1 MVESTNLRKSVT
13 AYRPLV
19 RVCVSILLIGVLCSP
34 SEGYSP
40 FASQNDGCAACRRGH
55 RASADSFISS
65 VSYASGASEQK
76 LTYDPFDSNVV
87 PATHQEPL
95 NPSHSSLPNCW
106 CRYPRPSWVGNS
118 CVDMDFNPPRVWHL
132 NNIFTG
138 CSFQTVVERDELYF
152 DNYFYHPV
160 WCLTGDVYQDH
171 HNFYSAGSLGLLG
184 LGVGVHAILA
194 NTAAD
199 QNFRNWFQHRIA
211 GDPRGMR
218 FAKYFGETWVVVSAL
233 SAIWAVDELVES
245 PIGIGQ
251 HYWIRHLG
259 SWSRQSLRAL
269 LVGAPPVGVLQVAI
283 GASRPG
289 ESSAESKWKPFD
301 DSNGV
306 SGHTFVGA
314 VPFLVA
320 AKRTDNRVLKSLF
333 YAGSGLT
340 GLSRVYEDSH
350 YLSQVLLGWWIAY
363 LAVEATEFT
372 ELAPLQYRV
381 VPLNLRGTVGVGFE
395 LRY

>member
-1 MVESTNLRKSVT
+1 MAVKPAVADT
-13 AYRPLV
+13 A
-19 RVCVSILLIGVLCSP
+19 
-34 SEGYSP
+34 
-40 FASQNDGCAACRRGH
+40 Q
-55 RASADSFISS
+55 RAENFISS
-65 VSYASGASEQK
+65 FSYASGATEQ
-76 LTYDPFDSNVV
+76 TTGQETFGSSVI
-87 PATHQEPL
+87 PASHHESIQS
-95 NPSHSSLPNCW
+95 SHSSPSDCW

-132 NNIFTG
+132 NNIFKG
-138 CSFQTVVERDELYF
+138 CSIRTVVERDELYF
-152 DNYFYHPV
+152 DDYFYHPV
-160 WCLTGDVYQDH
+160 WCFAGDVYQDH

-199 QNFRNWFQHRIA
+199 QNFGNWFQNRIA
-211 GDPRGMR
+211 GDARGMR
-218 FAKYFGETWVVVSAL
+218 FAKYFGETWLVVSAL
-233 SAIWAVDELVES
+233 SAIWAVDELVEH
-245 PIGIGQ
+245 PIGLGQ

-301 DSNGV
+301 DNNSV
-306 SGHTFVGA
+306 SGHAFVGA

-320 AKRTDNRVLKSLF
+320 AKRSDNPVLKSLF

-340 GLSRVYEDSH
+340 GLSRIYEDSH

-381 VPLNLRGTVGVGFE
+381 VPLNLRGGVGVGFE